1 MLHFTMSEDGLRAS
15 IGPCAGGFVRLSIIR
30 LCRHLSIEIPPETLD
45 ETTRVDELRALN
57 LELLIHR
64 GQQRQAQAEEAL
76 ARQASEQAERE
87 RRLSPEIV
95 AQVAALRERAQSV
108 RLIAN
113 YADDYSAYR
122 QELAQAQRIEHEAET
137 LLRTAPSITL

>member
-1 MLHFTMSEDGLRAS
+1 MLTFTMSEDGLRAS
-15 IGPCAGGFVRLSIIR
+15 IGPCVGGFVRLSIIR
-30 LCRHLSIEIPPETLD
+30 LCRELAIEIPAETLN

-57 LELLIHR
+57 LELLIQR
-64 GQQRQAQAEEAL
+64 GQQRRAQSDEAL
-76 ARQASEQAERE
+76 ARQARERAERE

-108 RLIAN
+108 RTTAQ
-113 YADDYSAYR
+113 YADDYGAYR

-137 LLRTAPSITL
+137 LLRTAPSTIL

>member
-30 LCRHLSIEIPPETLD
+30 LCRELAIEIPAETLD
-45 ETTRVDELRALN
+45 ETTDIDTLRALN

-64 GQQRQAQAEEAL
+64 GQQRQAHAEKAL
-76 ARQASEQAERE
+76 ARQASERAERE
-87 RRLSPEIV
+87 RSVSPEIV

-113 YADDYSAYR
+113 YADDYSAYQ
-122 QELAQAQRIEHEAET
+122 QELTHAQRLEHEAET
-137 LLRTAPSITL
+137 LLAG

>member
-15 IGPCAGGFVRLSIIR
+15 IGPCVGGFVRLSIIR
-30 LCRHLSIEIPPETLD
+30 LCRHLSIEIPPETLN

-57 LELLIHR
+57 LELLIQR
-64 GQQRQAQAEEAL
+64 GQKRRAQSEA
-76 ARQASEQAERE
+76 ARAHQSQE

-113 YADDYSAYR
+113 YADDYSAYL
-122 QELAQAQRIEHEAET
+122 QELAQAQRIEHEAEA
-137 LLRTAPSITL
+137 LLAS